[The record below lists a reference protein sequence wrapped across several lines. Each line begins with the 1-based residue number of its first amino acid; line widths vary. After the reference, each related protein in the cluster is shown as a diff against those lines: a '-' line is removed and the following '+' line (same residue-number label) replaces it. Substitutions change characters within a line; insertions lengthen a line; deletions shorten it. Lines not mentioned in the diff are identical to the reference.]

1 MEIFIS
7 SVFRGFGHRGPRTL
21 NVWEIS
27 FVFLAI
33 CIYIYILDPLK
44 TACFLQSAPAK
55 ALGPPVP
62 ENGACV
68 VHVIP
73 ELDGLNRRGSYFGIL
88 SKGCTLKG
96 GTI

>member
-1 MEIFIS
+1 MGDFIR
-7 SVFRGFGHRGPRTL
+7 FFGYMY
-21 NVWEIS
+21 
-27 FVFLAI
+27 
-33 CIYIYILDPLK
+33 IYIYTGSFK